1 DRNRSHW
8 STSKT
13 PSYTKSVS
21 WQHHRFIHHI
31 QERYMRKFKYIICHQ
46 CEGHGTME
54 NPAFENGF
62 TQSEMAEWE
71 PEMREKYFAGA
82 FDVRCDVCAGDGK
95 LSVPN
100 VAAMSFSERRVLA
113 ARRRDERL
121 QAADERLSR
130 QERAMGY

>member
-1 DRNRSHW
+1 
-8 STSKT
+8 
-13 PSYTKSVS
+13 
-21 WQHHRFIHHI
+21 
-31 QERYMRKFKYIICHQ
+31 MRKFKYIICHQ

-100 VAAMSFSERRVLA
+100 VAAMSFQNDGFWQHGGVMSVFRLLMNGCP
-113 ARRRDERL
+113 ARNE
-121 QAADERLSR
+121 QWGTEVGTVANSR
-130 QERAMGY
+130 W

>member
-1 DRNRSHW
+1 
-8 STSKT
+8 
-13 PSYTKSVS
+13 
-21 WQHHRFIHHI
+21 
-31 QERYMRKFKYIICHQ
+31 MRKFKYIICHQ

-54 NPAFENGF
+54 NPAFENGY
-62 TQSEMAEWE
+62 TQS
-71 PEMREKYFAGA
+71 EMREKYFAGA
-82 FDVRCDVCAGDGK
+82 FDVRCNVCAGDGK

>member
-1 DRNRSHW
+1 
-8 STSKT
+8 
-13 PSYTKSVS
+13 
-21 WQHHRFIHHI
+21 
-31 QERYMRKFKYIICHQ
+31 MRKFKYIICHQ

-82 FDVRCDVCAGDGK
+82 FDVRCNVCAGDGK

-100 VAAMSFSERRVLA
+100 VAAMSFRTTVLA

-130 QERAMGY
+130 RERAMGY